1 MADGQRVRLMRHF
14 DKTKLLATFDAI
26 FSQQLSAET
35 RPAVSFAKIEKPP
48 RAVYP
53 ILYLPVEVKSREL
66 EGKAI
71 LAREALAQGLNVVIG
86 SAWPMVSWHDKMP
99 PGIFFFKTMNSGDAQ
114 NMLLW
119 AKAGHLIAALDE
131 EMFGIRADSAYIA
144 ATVHPRAPALAD
156 LVCAQGAA
164 YARAFPF
171 PVPLKITGNP
181 RTKTYKPSRGTD
193 ILVCLQSGNI
203 NNHGRSFEEMVRK
216 TLGLAQPLTSR
227 EGHAWAQIL
236 RGSIAHECNVLPLMA
251 ATIAAVA
258 TAFPDRRV
266 VVRPHPVEDPAT
278 WQFEQRNVVLGG
290 GENIVDALASAGTA
304 IFVSGCTTGL
314 DAYLAGVPAV
324 RLGSGGHGISADM
337 YEGVATAADAVEA
350 VRRAATWSGSI
361 ADHLAPLDLASHLV
375 ELYRANPAQGTV
387 QLNAPG
393 GFEPTAFR
401 QRKFPD
407 MTDAEMEGL
416 LDHKVQRIAWNTFFV
431 AARTPGTS

>member
-1 MADGQRVRLMRHF
+1 MMRQF
-14 DKTKLLATFDAI
+14 DKDQLLATFDAI
-26 FSQQLSAET
+26 FSRQLSAET
-35 RPAVSFAKIEKPP
+35 RAAVSFAKIEKPP
-48 RAVYP
+48 RPVHP

-66 EGKAI
+66 QGKAI
-71 LAREALAQGLNVVIG
+71 LAREVLEQGLNVVIG

-99 PGIFFFKTMNSGDAQ
+99 PGIFFFKTMNTGDAQ

-119 AKAGHLIAALDE
+119 AKHGHLIAALDE
-131 EMFGIRADSAYIA
+131 EMFGVRADADYIS

-181 RTKTYKPSRGTD
+181 RTKTYRLSRGTD

-203 NNHGRSFEEMVRK
+203 NNHGRSFEEMVKK
-216 TLGLAQPLTSR
+216 TLGLAQPLGTR
-227 EGHAWAQIL
+227 EGRAWAEIL
-236 RGSIAHECNVLPLMA
+236 RASIAHECDVLPLMA

-278 WQFEQRNVVLGG
+278 WQFEQGNVVLDG
-290 GENIVDALASAGTA
+290 GEGIVDALEKAGTA

-324 RLGSGGHGISADM
+324 RLGSGGHGISAEM
-337 YEGVATAADAVEA
+337 YDGVTTAGEAVEA
-350 VRRAATWSGSI
+350 VRRAKAWPGSI

-375 ELYRANPAQGTV
+375 ALYRASPGQGNV
-387 QLNAPG
+387 QLNAPA
-393 GFEPTAFR
+393 GFEPTDFR
-401 QRKFPD
+401 RGKFPD
-407 MTDAEMEGL
+407 MTDAEMEEL
-416 LDHKVQRIAWNTFFV
+416 LGHKVQRIAWNTFFV
-431 AARTPGTS
+431 AARTPGKS